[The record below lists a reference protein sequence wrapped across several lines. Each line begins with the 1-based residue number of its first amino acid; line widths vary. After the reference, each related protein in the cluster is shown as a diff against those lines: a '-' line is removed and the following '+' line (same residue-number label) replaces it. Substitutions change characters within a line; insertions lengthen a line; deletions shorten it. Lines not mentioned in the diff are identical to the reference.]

1 MTALLQQL
9 NGDMAAVIEK
19 VSRSLV
25 HISNGDGAGA
35 GTIWHPEG
43 LIVTN
48 AHVIAGRHGLK
59 VTLPDG
65 QVLPTRVLAQDD
77 ENDLA
82 ALTVDASGLAT
93 IEPGDSRH
101 LQAGEWVMAMGH
113 PWGVAGA
120 VTAGVVIGL
129 ESGWPETQ
137 SRTVGPARFG
147 GIGRELIAV
156 SLKLRP
162 GHSGGPLVNVHGQLV
177 GINTLMAG
185 LDIGAA
191 IPAHSVKAFLKN
203 ALGS

>member
-9 NGDMAAVIEK
+9 NGDMSAVIEE
-19 VSRSLV
+19 VGRSLV

-35 GTIWHPEG
+35 GTVWHSEG

-48 AHVIAGRHGLK
+48 AHVIAGRRGLK

-65 QVLPTRVLAQDD
+65 RILPAKVLAQDD

-82 ALTVDASGLAT
+82 ALSVDATGLAT
-93 IEPGDSRH
+93 IEPGDSRRV
-101 LQAGEWVMAMGH
+101 QAGEWVMAMGH

-129 ESGWPETQ
+129 ESGWPDSEA
-137 SRTVGPARFG
+137 RTVGPARFG
-147 GIGRELIAV
+147 GITRDLIAV

-162 GHSGGPLVNVHGQLV
+162 GHSGGPLVNVHGKLI

-191 IPAHSVKAFLKN
+191 IPAHSVKAFLKES
-203 ALGS
+203 LGS